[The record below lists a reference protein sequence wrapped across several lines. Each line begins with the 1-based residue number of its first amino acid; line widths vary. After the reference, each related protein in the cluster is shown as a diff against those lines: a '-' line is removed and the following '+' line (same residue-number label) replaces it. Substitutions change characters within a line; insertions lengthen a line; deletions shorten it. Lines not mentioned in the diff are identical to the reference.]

1 MAAWGK
7 LRHRAEFR
15 TGLAVYHL
23 LPIGAVAPV
32 AAGLPLVELLLG
44 VGLITGV
51 GLPVASYGSA
61 ALLLAF
67 SAAVIINLR
76 RGREIACACTG
87 VADEQPISW
96 GLVVRNGLLILVA
109 VWLGWHSTAMLT
121 WTGWRAEWQQTR
133 VLMTD
138 IPSLLVLELTS
149 ASLAMLV
156 RLIHDSIAVSTTFG
170 RGMRKRGLQ

>member
-1 MAAWGK
+1 
-7 LRHRAEFR
+7 
-15 TGLAVYHL
+15 
-23 LPIGAVAPV
+23 
-32 AAGLPLVELLLG
+32 
-44 VGLITGV
+44 
-51 GLPVASYGSA
+51 
-61 ALLLAF
+61 
-67 SAAVIINLR
+67 
-76 RGREIACACTG
+76 
-87 VADEQPISW
+87 
-96 GLVVRNGLLILVA
+96 
-109 VWLGWHSTAMLT
+109 MLT